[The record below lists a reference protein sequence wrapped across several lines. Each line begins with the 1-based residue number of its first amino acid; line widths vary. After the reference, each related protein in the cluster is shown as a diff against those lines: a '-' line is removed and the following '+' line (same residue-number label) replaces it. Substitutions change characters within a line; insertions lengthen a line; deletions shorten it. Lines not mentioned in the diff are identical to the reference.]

1 MSTSSVGE
9 ESHMMNI
16 LKTHN
21 EEIGEEAITI

>member
-16 LKTHN
+16 LKTHK
-21 EEIGEEAITI
+21 EIGEEAITI